1 MENKRKIMN
10 GFILLNS
17 IECDFEKIKSNLKKD
32 WNIDVSHEKIE
43 KGTLAFD
50 IGENLLA
57 LSFIPVPV
65 PNEEAEKNAVNN
77 YLWHNGAEET
87 KKHTAQIIAAVMGD
101 NPYSVGIYFNKLV
114 SSVLKLSN
122 AIGIYKY
129 PTVLSAEEYIEA
141 AGYLNEGE
149 LPIANMIYIGLY
161 NSEKGMCGYTEGMEF
176 FGKKEIEVLD
186 TNIDPFDLYNFIYD
200 ISFYVLSNDVEL
212 KDGETIGFSEEQKL
226 PITISEGV
234 SVEGESI
241 KISYNILEN

>member
-77 YLWHNGAEET
+77 YLWHNGVEET

-149 LPIANMIYIGLY
+149 FPIANMIYIGLY

-176 FGKKEIEVLD
+176 FGKKEIEALYIDRKKRIRAYAIGSLLPDSISIIVLVLFFSFDSPRIDITAAASVED
-186 TNIDPFDLYNFIYD
+186 TKEPKIRD
-200 ISFYVLSNDVEL
+200 S
-212 KDGETIGFSEEQKL
+212 
-226 PITISEGV
+226 ISEK
-234 SVEGESI
+234 SVR
-241 KISYNILEN
+241 K